1 MVLVCMPLG
10 HLFSSCVRSAK
21 RHPPP
26 PRPLAHSPWL
36 QELELALN
44 EITPDGDVIRSTANH
59 RDVSGGQV
67 PCTLGVGNGD

>member
-1 MVLVCMPLG
+1 MPLG

-44 EITPDGDVIRSTANH
+44 EITPDGASAVAAAVANKQH
-59 RDVSGGQV
+59 LVK
-67 PCTLGVGNGD
+67 